1 MTYKELHQ
9 DFVLN
14 SRSRWRQLV
23 HGLPEDDP
31 ARLKLGC
38 GEIAFSIID
47 LAKPITAETFGVA
60 LSNRPRGWHTFSA
73 EGWYHPNGNAEE
85 IERWWGDPDHYP
97 FRRKFGLS
105 DYGRILLNGNVYRRI
120 GFQEHW
126 QFHDPGTVFDL
137 TTPICDVGCMLLY
150 AADIADWCGENHDI
164 FFSFN
169 YSGLRGRRLD
179 MSRGWFD
186 HTAIFKSEA
195 EAFCSPME
203 PLSARIIRLELRRV
217 LQDLLSPLFKEF
229 SGFLLRPS
237 LIDHYVHQEI
247 LGNYPDGR

>member
-23 HGLPEDDP
+23 QELPDDDP
-31 ARLKLGC
+31 ARLRLGF

-47 LAKPITAETFGVA
+47 MAEPITAETLSVA
-60 LSNRPRGWHTFSA
+60 LSNRPRGWHTFST
-73 EGWYHPNGNAEE
+73 EDWYYPNSDREE
-85 IERWWGDPDHYP
+85 IERWRGDPERFP
-97 FRRKFGLS
+97 VGRMIAKG
-105 DYGRILLNGNVYRRI
+105 DYGRIQLSGNVYRRI
-120 GFQEHW
+120 GYQERW

-195 EAFCSPME
+195 EAFCGPME

-217 LQDLLSPLFKEF
+217 LLDLLSPLFKEF
-229 SGFLLRPS
+229 SGFLLKPS
-237 LIDHYVHQEI
+237 LIDHYVRQEI